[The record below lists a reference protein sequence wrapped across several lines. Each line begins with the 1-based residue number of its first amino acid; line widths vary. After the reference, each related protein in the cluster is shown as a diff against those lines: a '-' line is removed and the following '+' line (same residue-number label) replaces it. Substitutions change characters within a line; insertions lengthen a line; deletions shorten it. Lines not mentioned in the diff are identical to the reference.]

1 MSSTNA
7 RNVAA
12 GERAAVRTSAP
23 LAPVIQL
30 RPAFDPRAS
39 RVHVHDWTVIGDE
52 SDGFGRV
59 RELACLRCHA
69 VRYA

>member
-12 GERAAVRTSAP
+12 GERAVAKTSAP
-23 LAPVIQL
+23 LAPVIPL
-30 RPAFDPRAS
+30 RPAFDPWAS
-39 RVHVHDWTVIGDE
+39 WVHVHDWKVIGEE

-59 RELACLRCHA
+59 REIACLGCPA
-69 VRYA
+69 VRYT

>member
-1 MSSTNA
+1 MSSTNVRSAGGA
-7 RNVAA
+7 RAA
-12 GERAAVRTSAP
+12 GRTSAR

-30 RPAFDPRAS
+30 RPAFDPRGS
-39 RVHVHDWTVIGDE
+39 RVHVHEWTVVGDE

-59 RELACLRCHA
+59 RELACLGCHA